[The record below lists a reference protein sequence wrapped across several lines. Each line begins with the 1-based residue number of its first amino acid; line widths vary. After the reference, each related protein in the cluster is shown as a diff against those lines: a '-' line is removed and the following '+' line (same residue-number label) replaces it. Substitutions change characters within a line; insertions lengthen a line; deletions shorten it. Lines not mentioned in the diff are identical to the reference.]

1 MFICLPKLHTLVA
14 HNYNEKCIDFKVF
27 PFHLIDDDRMGTTK
41 WKKFKLL
48 MWKNYLLQWRHKLQ
62 TVAEIAIPVIFSALL
77 VLIRSLVTPELHPEP
92 KLFPAYPINTI
103 RQW

>member
-1 MFICLPKLHTLVA
+1 
-14 HNYNEKCIDFKVF
+14 
-27 PFHLIDDDRMGTTK
+27 MGTTK

-48 MWKNYLLQWRHKLQ
+48 MWKNFLLQWRHKFQ

-92 KLFPAYPINTI
+92 ELFPAFPISSIN
-103 RQW
+103 QW